1 MRLTVVNDHGQV
13 KLLSESKLPPKELL
27 LQLSGRE
34 IIVIIK
40 PYLTYRNA
48 FIIAAEQ
55 LLLVEPIPRRLLRL
69 MRVNSAGGIDERVFL
84 RQLKARV

>member
-1 MRLTVVNDHGQV
+1 MHHTLGGIAPQQLQCVLMRLTVVNDHGQV

-27 LQLSGRE
+27 LQLSGRK

-55 LLLVEPIPRRLLRL
+55 L
-69 MRVNSAGGIDERVFL
+69 
-84 RQLKARV
+84 

>member
-27 LQLSGRE
+27 LQLSGRK

-55 LLLVEPIPRRLLRL
+55 L
-69 MRVNSAGGIDERVFL
+69 
-84 RQLKARV
+84 